1 MSVYIRPIR
10 HSVRTAPVPAGNNL
24 IYRARA
30 KRVNVSMSY
39 RGTLNL
45 LEKLCNDY
53 DGKVTLWAAEVRNKI
68 LLPQS
73 EVKF

>member
-1 MSVYIRPIR
+1 MFYYFKLYR
-10 HSVRTAPVPAGNNL
+10 NL
-24 IYRARA
+24 QPL
-30 KRVNVSMSY
+30 NVSMSY

-53 DGKVTLWAAEVRNKI
+53 DGKVTLWAAEVKNKI